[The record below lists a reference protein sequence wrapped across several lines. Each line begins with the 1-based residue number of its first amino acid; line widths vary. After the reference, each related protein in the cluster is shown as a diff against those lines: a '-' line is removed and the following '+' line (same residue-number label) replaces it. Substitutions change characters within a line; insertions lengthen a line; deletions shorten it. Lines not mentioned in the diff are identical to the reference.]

1 MNNIPKPSPVPEPV
15 NPQDLAHIYWL
26 GGSPCSGKS
35 SISRRLARRS
45 GLGLYSVDEA
55 LPGHLARLDPH
66 RHPTLDAWVAAS
78 WDDRWLKPVEVLVAE
93 AYACYRE
100 HFTLVLEDLL
110 ATPRETPLL
119 VEGTALLPS
128 DLAGLGIPARNAVWV
143 VPTREFQNLQY
154 SQRSWVNGILS
165 ECSQPET
172 AFSNWME
179 RDAQFAGQIKEEVT
193 AAGYP
198 LLMVDGQASLEEN
211 TAWVAA
217 RFGLGPT
224 SPDDPLGS

>member
-1 MNNIPKPSPVPEPV
+1 M
-15 NPQDLAHIYWL
+15 YWL

-35 SISRRLARRS
+35 SISRRLARRH
-45 GLGLYSVDEA
+45 GLRIYSVDEA

-66 RHPTLDAWVAAS
+66 LHPSLSAWVAAS
-78 WDDRWLKPVEVLVAE
+78 WDDRWLKPVDVLVAE

-110 ATPRETPLL
+110 SSDREIPML
-119 VEGTALLPS
+119 VEGTALLPAV
-128 DLAGLGIPARNAVWV
+128 LAGLGISARRAVWI
-143 VPTREFQNLQY
+143 VPTRQFQNRLY
-154 SQRSWVNGILS
+154 SQRSWVNGILA

-179 RDAQFAGQIKEEVT
+179 RDAQFVGQVKTE
-193 AAGYP
+193 AAAASYP
-198 LLMVDGQASLEEN
+198 LLVVDGQASLEDN

-217 RFGLGPT
+217 HFGLGPA
-224 SPDDPLGS
+224 SPDDSGNH